1 MASDNSTL
9 RRRHLLPAAP
19 MRWHASVNRQDFA
32 LLYTRE
38 KSWNL
43 RSGTCGRGDVELTM
57 QLPDLSLKQISRFL
71 VEREI

>member
-9 RRRHLLPAAP
+9 QRRRSLPAAP

-38 KSWNL
+38 KFWDL
-43 RSGTCGRGDVELTM
+43 RSGTCGRGAVDLTM
-57 QLPDLSLKQISRFL
+57 HLLDLSFKQISRFL